1 MKAIVKTWR
10 NRLPVISDDL
20 SHWSEIFT
28 WRQHHYQVSR
38 HLYLNTILLHILIT
52 LSHFQ
57 FIAKH
62 YTNVEQQQA
71 AAVAEAAARGGDTTA
86 AAAAVAQQSSNHSM
100 LGVHASAQV
109 T

>member
-1 MKAIVKTWR
+1 MS
-10 NRLPVISDDL
+10 NDQS
-20 SHWSEIFT
+20 S
-28 WRQHHYQVSR
+28 
-38 HLYLNTILLHILIT
+38 
-52 LSHFQ
+52 Q

-109 T
+109 TYQF